1 MKPRHSLVKRLAV
14 GISALVIAT
23 GLTACSAQPGTA
35 LSVEGKVYSE
45 DDVSAASQELSEMF
59 QTPYTS
65 VDIINMLIP
74 SQSAISV
81 AKKHNIEMSD
91 EDVRKAM
98 ATQLE
103 DGAEE
108 MSDTSVDVLRS
119 SWMIGTLQQTLDPE
133 TAANELLESLSN
145 SDIDLN
151 PRYGGLTKDNLMT
164 PPLLPGVLDPTL
176 QAGN

>member
-1 MKPRHSLVKRLAV
+1 MKSRHPLIKRLAA
-14 GISALVIAT
+14 GISALAIVT
-23 GLTACSAQPGTA
+23 GLSACSAQPGTA
-35 LSVEGKVYSE
+35 LSVDGKVYSE
-45 DDVSAASQELSEMF
+45 DEVSAASQELSEMF

-98 ATQLE
+98 ATQIE

-133 TAANELLESLSN
+133 TATNELLEALNN

-151 PRYGGLTKDNLMT
+151 PRYGGLSKENLMT
-164 PPLLPGVLDPTL
+164 PPILLGVLDPAL